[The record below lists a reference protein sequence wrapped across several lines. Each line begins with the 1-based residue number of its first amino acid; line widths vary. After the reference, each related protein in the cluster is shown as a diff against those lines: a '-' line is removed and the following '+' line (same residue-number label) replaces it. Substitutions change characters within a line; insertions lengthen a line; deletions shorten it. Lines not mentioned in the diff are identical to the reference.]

1 MENSTNRPPTIE
13 IRGLTV
19 RRGGKPILDALDL
32 TIAGARIT
40 GLLGPSGCGKT
51 TLMRAVVGVQ
61 IVAGGEVMVLGE
73 PAGSAGLRRRVGYV
87 TQAPS
92 IYADLSIAENLDY
105 FARVLAVRPGRI
117 DHVLATV
124 DLADRADQAVST
136 LSGGERSRASLAV
149 ALLAEPDLLVL
160 DEPTVGLDPKLRR
173 DLWAT
178 FRTLADA
185 GTTLL
190 VSSHVLDEAARC
202 DEVVL
207 MRDGAII
214 AQATPAGLLA
224 ETGASDIE
232 EAFLAATARRA
243 A

>member
-1 MENSTNRPPTIE
+1 
-13 IRGLTV
+13 
-19 RRGGKPILDALDL
+19 
-32 TIAGARIT
+32 
-40 GLLGPSGCGKT
+40 
-51 TLMRAVVGVQ
+51 MRAVVGVQ
-61 IVAGGEVMVLGE
+61 IVADGEVIVLGE

-92 IYADLSIAENLDY
+92 IYADLTIAENLDY
-105 FARVLAVRPGRI
+105 FARVLTSGPGRI

-178 FRTLADA
+178 FRRLADG

-214 AQATPAGLLA
+214 AQATPDGLLA